1 MKTLD
6 SYSQNNVRT
15 IFLTYGGVV
24 GAIKKYQHQTKVE
37 LVASYRVQEPKE
49 FDAHLEHRLENI
61 VCQNGLT
68 SLLVLEDQMFE
79 D

>member
-1 MKTLD
+1 MLEPFFSCTD
-6 SYSQNNVRT
+6 FN
-15 IFLTYGGVV
+15 I
-24 GAIKKYQHQTKVE
+24 GAVKKYQHQTKVE